1 MITDTLLVEIATE
14 ELPPKS
20 LKALRDSFANTILSE
35 LVEAG
40 LCDASQTAQAYAS
53 PRRLAVS
60 IQNVASEQED
70 QQIERRGPAVAAAF
84 KDGEATQAALGFAK
98 SCGTEVDKLDR
109 IKTDKGEWLAY
120 QVTEQGKPLSELI
133 SGILETTVKR
143 LPIAKRMRWG
153 DGDAEFVRPVHR
165 LIVMLGDQVIPCS
178 VLSID
183 ASNTTYGH
191 RFHCAEELTISHA
204 DQYEQTLYDQG
215 KVIANFEKRQQ
226 IIKQQ
231 ITELASSVSGQ
242 IEDNPALLDEVTS
255 LVEWPAALL
264 GSFDQDFLKVPQEC
278 LIYSMRDH
286 QKYFHLIDENGK
298 LLAHFITVS
307 NIESRNPK
315 QVTAGNERVLRSR
328 LSDARFFWET
338 DLETSLADF
347 TPRLEK
353 VLFHVKLG
361 SVADKAQRLMA
372 FSEQAASL
380 FSADSALAKRGAELA
395 KADLVS
401 DMVGEF
407 DELQGVMGRYYA
419 NHDKEPEVVAQTV
432 EQHYWPRFAGD
443 TLPETAEAQ
452 AVSVADKLDSLVGI
466 FSANEIPTGDKD
478 PYGLRRASLGVLRI
492 LIEKSLD
499 INIAE
504 LIELSASTYAAQG
517 IEVDGETKAQ
527 IVEYMLGR
535 LPAYYQGQDVATQV
549 INSVAACKPSSPLDF
564 DQRLKAI
571 NTFNTLDEAQDLSA
585 ANKRISNILRKQTSF
600 EATSPNPELMS
611 EDAEIA
617 LFDALSKR
625 QAECDSLF
633 DTGEYSQG
641 LALLA
646 ELRSPID
653 AFFDSVMVMSD
664 DPAVQRNRLNLLSAI
679 QQLFLRVADIS
690 LLQN

>member
-1 MITDTLLVEIATE
+1 
-14 ELPPKS
+14 
-20 LKALRDSFANTILSE
+20 
-35 LVEAG
+35 
-40 LCDASQTAQAYAS
+40 
-53 PRRLAVS
+53 
-60 IQNVASEQED
+60 
-70 QQIERRGPAVAAAF
+70 
-84 KDGEATQAALGFAK
+84 
-98 SCGTEVDKLDR
+98 
-109 IKTDKGEWLAY
+109 
-120 QVTEQGKPLSELI
+120 
-133 SGILETTVKR
+133 
-143 LPIAKRMRWG
+143 
-153 DGDAEFVRPVHR
+153 
-165 LIVMLGDQVIPCS
+165 
-178 VLSID
+178 
-183 ASNTTYGH
+183 
-191 RFHCAEELTISHA
+191 
-204 DQYEQTLYDQG
+204 
-215 KVIANFEKRQQ
+215 
-226 IIKQQ
+226 
-231 ITELASSVSGQ
+231 
-242 IEDNPALLDEVTS
+242 
-255 LVEWPAALL
+255 
-264 GSFDQDFLKVPQEC
+264 
-278 LIYSMRDH
+278 MRDH

-600 EATSPNPELMS
+600 EATLPNPELMS

-646 ELRSPID
+646 ELRGPID